1 MWVPPCQVP
10 EFFDEQIR
18 KNRLEIYQQRQGE
31 KLLFRLY
38 IKTVIISSHP
48 IHLWC
53 IHLRKCHHF
62 EDARWD
68 QLRWM
73 RCWIFFPNIMD
84 YVWKLIILASSRI
97 VKTWAKQPDKKDET
111 PPRTIQWTFSIQS
124 DATIKQISRRP
135 ALKWPINTINLWRC
149 GCETGCAFWLWLWT
163 SFSMSKD
170 FWYTVY
176 TYL

>member
-1 MWVPPCQVP
+1 MNKSGKIDWRSINKGKERNC
-10 EFFDEQIR
+10 FFGCISKLWSSLPIPSIYDVFTSGSAIILRMRDEI
-18 KNRLEIYQQRQGE
+18 N
-31 KLLFRLY
+31 
-38 IKTVIISSHP
+38 
-48 IHLWC
+48 
-53 IHLRKCHHF
+53 
-62 EDARWD
+62 WD
-68 QLRWM
+68 GWDVGFFSQL
-73 RCWIFFPNIMD
+73 MD